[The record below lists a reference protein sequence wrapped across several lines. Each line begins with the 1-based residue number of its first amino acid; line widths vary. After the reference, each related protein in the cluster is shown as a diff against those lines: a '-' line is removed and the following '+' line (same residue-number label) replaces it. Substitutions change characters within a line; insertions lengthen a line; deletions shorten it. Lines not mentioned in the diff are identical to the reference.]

1 MQTPAPDTPDDDDPR
16 PDNACCL
23 HKPPDEGYAWKLA
36 DPGWVTCSA
45 CLDRLR
51 EVMRDVGKRYRAL
64 DPTPGRGGDG
74 SRGAPGFASR
84 SPASEHVIAFTDPRS
99 SQTAKTWRDR
109 AGRLCCED
117 ERPPV
122 SVRGELDILAWD
134 VAEALGHAGPD
145 ERADVAD
152 LLRWLDQKLDL
163 VTRDAGLAEQV
174 ARTLR
179 ALQSALRPVTG
190 EPRPKYI
197 GHCPELLDELDGDG
211 VPVVCDARLHAP
223 LKGDAVVCKSCGAT
237 WPRERWLELGR
248 ALQPSAA

>member
-1 MQTPAPDTPDDDDPR
+1 MDDTDDIDR
-16 PDNACCL
+16 PDFACVL
-23 HKPPDEGYAWKLA
+23 HRPPDEGYSWKLN
-36 DPGWVTCSA
+36 DPGYVTCSD
-45 CLDRLR
+45 CLLRLR
-51 EVMRDVGKRYRAL
+51 QVLRDVGKRYRQL

-74 SRGAPGFASR
+74 ARGAPGFASR

-134 VAEALGHAGPD
+134 VAEALGLAGPA
-145 ERADVAD
+145 ERADVDD
-152 LLRWLDQKLDL
+152 LLRHLDARLDL

-174 ARTLR
+174 ARTAR

-190 EPRPKYI
+190 DPRPKYI
-197 GHCPELLDELDGDG
+197 GHCAVILDELDEEGI
-211 VPVVCDARLHAP
+211 PVVCGTRLYAP
-223 LKGDAVVCKSCGAT
+223 LRGDEVRCRGCST
-237 WPRERWLELGR
+237 RWSRDEWEKLGE
-248 ALQPSAA
+248 ALQAAA